1 MKTLSLTLS
10 KKVPTWAAYNSLY
23 GKNTTATAV
32 MMLPVINGSRTNWN
46 NFYNALKEAKKLR
59 ESASSDGKTLIS
71 FDLQLYIKSLRFQG
85 KKPL

>member
-1 MKTLSLTLS
+1 
-10 KKVPTWAAYNSLY
+10 
-23 GKNTTATAV
+23 
-32 MMLPVINGSRTNWN
+32 MMLPVINESRTNWN